1 MNTMTISLDQVRE
14 LLTESGYEIV
24 EADEAHN
31 VLRIRDLD
39 SGLLLTSVL
48 QENVLFNTVQ
58 LVRVE
63 RSALGTDALWKM
75 LDAQNGISTSSFQLY
90 ETPQGISITLNNFAK
105 LQTMGEDDSDD
116 ILSCLEFLVVD
127 AWAAKDL
134 LSGLVN
140 Q

>member
-1 MNTMTISLDQVRE
+1 MTISLDQVRE